1 MKRPEKEKWLDEAL
15 TDVIGSKK
23 PRTDF
28 EDWKQQHPEAVEMLT
43 SRAGR
48 EVSASPGLLKT
59 RRIIMTSTITK
70 LAAAAVV
77 AIAATMGIHQLT
89 SSDTSD
95 TGVGGATAKLI
106 AGPQTIRL
114 ADGSEVKLAQGAQ
127 IRVNDAAGTRGFE
140 HIAGIID
147 VSVVKGLGE
156 FIVTTPYGNVKA
168 LGTEFTLD
176 MVDGIAANTQEHV
189 QLLAVEVTEGSVEVS
204 NAKGAS
210 ILKEQQKLVVEKDQA
225 PYNVSQDGNVP
236 ARLKERMTAMVDAI
250 EAGDAEAYTANYNIN
265 HLYKLIKGEVEYDP
279 DLFGGTE
286 ADAERLCQNLANIE
300 SVEALSEAFV
310 QSVNI
315 KEPTKVYL
323 RDIEISEDGKHAKAR
338 LITGK
343 APVSMKG
350 SFPEWHYFD
359 NDWWQVDD

>member
-1 MKRPEKEKWLDEAL
+1 MERPENNKWLDNAL
-15 TDVIGSKK
+15 TETIGSEK

-28 EDWKQQHPEAVEMLT
+28 EQWKQQHPDAVKMLT
-43 SRAGR
+43 SRAGK
-48 EVSASPGLLKT
+48 EATASPARLKT

-70 LAAAAVV
+70 LAAAAVI
-77 AIAATMGIHQLT
+77 AIAAIAGIYQFNNTDKSNT
-89 SSDTSD
+89 SSTDTL
-95 TGVGGATAKLI
+95 V
-106 AGPQTIRL
+106 AGPQTVKL
-114 ADGSEVKLAQGAQ
+114 ADGSEVTLAKGAQ

-140 HIAGIID
+140 HITGVID

-176 MVDGIAANTQEHV
+176 MVDGVTADTKEHV

-225 PYNVSQDGNVP
+225 PYNVSQDGDVP

-250 EAGDAEAYTANYNIN
+250 EAGDAKAYTVNYNFN
-265 HLYKLIKGEVEYDP
+265 YLYKLVKGQVEYDSN
-279 DLFGGTE
+279 LFGGTKE
-286 ADAERLCQNLANIE
+286 DAKRLQQNLANIE
-300 SVEALSEAFV
+300 SAEAMGEAFV
-310 QSVNI
+310 QAVNI

-338 LITGK
+338 LLTGK
-343 APVSMKG
+343 APISMKG
-350 SFPEWHYFD
+350 SFPQWHYFD